1 MAGYNLKRRL
11 PTEKT
16 MRLLLFNLATDLDNP
31 TQGFNTRWIWA
42 LAKPVEFI
50 HVVTM
55 RIGRVEVPGNV
66 RVYSVGKEKGFSEPR
81 RAIEFYRIL
90 FGILR
95 DDRVDVCFSHMA
107 QIFTVLAAPV
117 LKLKRIPIV
126 TWYAHPSLTWDL
138 KLAHHLSDQMI
149 ASVATAYPYKRD
161 KLIAIGQGIDTEL
174 FSPDGEESAPGPPI
188 ILCVGR
194 LSPVKD
200 HPTLLKAAL
209 LLGQRLGRTF
219 RVVIV
224 GGAATP
230 RDRSYIENLH
240 KQVKEQGL
248 QDIVYFEPAT
258 SLENLPSWYRRCTA
272 YVNLTPTGSGDK
284 VAWEAMACG
293 KLCLVA
299 NKGFEE
305 TLGKH
310 AEHLMFRY
318 GDAEDLARRL
328 EWALSLSG
336 TERQRLGVYLREQ
349 VVKMHSLDGLAA
361 KLVNL
366 FVQCVEKKSPRR
378 ALVVGG
384 ETTGQP

>member
-1 MAGYNLKRRL
+1 LERHLA
-11 PTEKT
+11 TEKT
-16 MRLLLFNLATDLDNP
+16 MRLLLLNLATDVDNP

-42 LAKPVEFI
+42 LAKRVEFI

-161 KLIAIGQGIDTEL
+161 KLLAIGQGIDTDL
-174 FSPDGEESAPGPPI
+174 FAPNGGESPEGPPI

-194 LSPVKD
+194 VSPAKN
-200 HPTLLKAAL
+200 HSTLLKAAL
-209 LLGQRLGRTF
+209 LLRQRLGKTF

-230 RDRSYIENLH
+230 RDGSYIESLH
-240 KQVKEQGL
+240 RQIKEQGL
-248 QDIVYFEPAT
+248 QDIVYFEPPT
-258 SLENLPSWYRRCTA
+258 SLENLPSWYRRCTIH
-272 YVNLTPTGSGDK
+272 VNLTPTGFGDK
-284 VAWEAMACG
+284 VAWEAMACC
-293 KLCLVA
+293 KPCLVA
-299 NKGFEE
+299 NEGFRE

-310 AEHLMFRY
+310 SEQLTFRY
-318 GDAEDLARRL
+318 GDAGDLARAL
-328 EWALSLSG
+328 EWALSLSE
-336 TERQRLGVYLREQ
+336 TERQCIGVYLREQ
-349 VVKMHSLDGLAA
+349 VLRMHSLDGLAS
-361 KLVNL
+361 KLVDL
-366 FVQCVEKKSPRR
+366 FDQCVEKKSPRPAR
-378 ALVVGG
+378 RVGG
-384 ETTGQP
+384 EITRQL